1 VRYLLS
7 YVPLLCLVLSACGQ
21 TESAEPKEAAGRA
34 PRPAGTAAV
43 APSATD
49 ATVDVGELK
58 VGAPLR
64 HGNLTVFPVISRKPQ
79 DADRYITLDE
89 GLKAGTVEIRE
100 LGATAAEL
108 NVPNASP
115 APASPVQTAQ
125 DANVANQSQVD
136 ANPFGG
142 DPFGGDAFGGN
153 EVNRLVVVNKSD
165 RPLYLMPGEVIVG
178 GSQDRTI
185 AEELV
190 LAPTGKPVAIDVYCV
205 EHGRW
210 GLRSVEDSA
219 ALLYAVTDAPDQAE
233 ELAAKTRA
241 GKFAASAGY
250 LNKSSRL
257 AAQGG
262 RGQQAVWDEV
272 EKANAQSKVSTTTMA
287 FTVNYADKQVA
298 RKLRP
303 YSDALES
310 TVAEQEQIV
319 GAIVAINGKVESV
332 DVFGSTP
339 LFRKL
344 WPKLL
349 KSHTLDALHAADE
362 EGADQASTVTE
373 AVEFLNEVLQAKVD
387 ETERRKDG
395 LVVTKRNS
403 DRVASFAAE
412 SAPSADAG
420 GGLGGGFGGAVHTSG
435 FAK

>member
-1 VRYLLS
+1 MRYLLTL
-7 YVPLLCLVLSACGQ
+7 VPLLCLVLSACGQ
-21 TESAEPKEAAGRA
+21 IRSAEPKEGAGRELQ
-34 PRPAGTAAV
+34 PQDAGAV
-43 APSATD
+43 APTATD
-49 ATVDVGELK
+49 VAVDVGGLK
-58 VGAPLR
+58 VGSPLR
-64 HGNLTVFPVISRKPQ
+64 HKNLTVFPVITRTPRDMDS
-79 DADRYITLDE
+79 YITLDE

-100 LGATAAEL
+100 LGAAVIEQD
-108 NVPNASP
+108 VPNAEP
-115 APASPVQTAQ
+115 PGP
-125 DANVANQSQVD
+125 ANQIQTDQDIDQAQQLQVNAD
-136 ANPFGG
+136 AFRGDVGG
-142 DPFGGDAFGGN
+142 D
-153 EVNRLVVVNKSD
+153 EVNRLLVVNNSD

-210 GLRSVEDSA
+210 GRRSGEESA
-219 ALLYAVTDAPDQAE
+219 ALLSAVTDASNDAE
-233 ELAAKTRA
+233 ELAAQTRA

-262 RGQQAVWDEV
+262 HGQQEVWDAV
-272 EKANAQSKVSTTTMA
+272 EKTNAQSKVSTTTMA
-287 FTVNYADKQVA
+287 FTANYADERVA

-303 YSDALES
+303 YSEALES
-310 TVAEQEQIV
+310 TVAKQEQIV

-362 EGADQASTVTE
+362 EGADEVSTVT
-373 AVEFLNEVLQAKVD
+373 D
-387 ETERRKDG
+387 
-395 LVVTKRNS
+395 
-403 DRVASFAAE
+403 AAE
-412 SAPSADAG
+412 FSKRSCRLRSTRPNDRRVGWWSRSETPT
-420 GGLGGGFGGAVHTSG
+420 VS
-435 FAK
+435 